1 MKNIYVFICLLGLV
15 LISSCSQ
22 DDNYVPVNTDTEN
35 PTAPQNLTV
44 TNVTE
49 TAIQLSWDAS
59 SDNVGVT
66 GYDIYVDGA
75 VATSGVTG
83 TTGSVTGLEQETTY
97 SIYVIALDAAGNES
111 ASSTVLSASTAAAPL
126 EFKTQLTEMGVYAGD
141 IADLNPA
148 QGVQLYEI
156 NSTLFTDHA
165 IKQRLLK
172 LPNGA
177 SMEYINSDLLPD
189 FPNNTLIAKT
199 FYYNVN
205 DQNPSE
211 GKIIIETR
219 ILLKTEEG
227 WQVGNYIWNS
237 AQTEATLRDTGSE
250 IPISYIDGDGAT
262 QNINYQIPSK
272 QDCFQC
278 HNNSISTFPIGM
290 KLRSMN
296 FVPSYTGQNQLA
308 YFIANG
314 LLSGLSNPSQ
324 ISVLPDWTDETNYS
338 LSERARAYIDINCA
352 HCHSPGGSVPP
363 VYHLDLRYETG
374 FNESGIFDAR
384 FEIEARFASTIPLY
398 RMPLLGRTIVHEDA
412 LQLISDYVNSL

>member
-1 MKNIYVFICLLGLV
+1 MKNLYFLICLIGAI
-15 LISSCSQ
+15 LISACSK
-22 DDNYVPVNTDTEN
+22 DDNYVPVNDDTEN
-35 PTAPQNLTV
+35 PSAPQNLMAT
-44 TNVTE
+44 TVTE

-59 SDNVGVT
+59 ADNVGVT
-66 GYDIYVDGA
+66 GYDIYVDGSI
-75 VATSGVTG
+75 ATSGVTG
-83 TTGSVTGLEQETTY
+83 NTGSVTGLDQETTY

-111 ASSTVLSASTAAAPL
+111 DSSNVLSATTAAAPL
-126 EFKTQLTEMGVYAGD
+126 EFKTQLTEMGVYAGGL
-141 IADLNPA
+141 ANLNPA
-148 QGVQLYEI
+148 SGVQLYEI

-165 IKQRLLK
+165 AKQRLIK
-172 LPNGA
+172 LPNGS
-177 SMEYINSDLLPD
+177 SMEFNNSDLLPN

-219 ILLKTEEG
+219 ILIKQEEG
-227 WQVGNYIWNS
+227 WQVGNYIWNES
-237 AQTEATLRDTGSE
+237 QTEATLRDTGST
-250 IPISYIDGDGAT
+250 IPISYIDINGTT
-262 QNINYQIPSK
+262 QNIDYQIPST

-278 HNNSISTFPIGM
+278 HNNTNETFPIGM

-296 FVPSYTGQNQLA
+296 FVPSYTGQNQLD

-314 LLSGLSNPSQ
+314 LLTGLSNTSQ
-324 ISVLPDWTDETNYS
+324 VSVLPDWQDETNFS

-363 VYHLDLRYETG
+363 VYNLDLRYETSFG
-374 FNESGIFDAR
+374 ASGIFDAR
-384 FEIEARFASTIPLY
+384 EEIEARFASTIPLY

-412 LQLISDYVNSL
+412 LQLISDYVDSL